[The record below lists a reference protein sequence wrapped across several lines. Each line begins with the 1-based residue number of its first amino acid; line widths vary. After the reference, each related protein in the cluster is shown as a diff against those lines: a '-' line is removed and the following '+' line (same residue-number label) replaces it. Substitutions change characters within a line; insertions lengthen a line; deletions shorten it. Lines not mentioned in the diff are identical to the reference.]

1 MLAKPSVET
10 LWRDS
15 DAAIIEGREDRPAAD
30 DRRRGAVGSGG
41 GSWSSSLGGIASA
54 RPRAAYG
61 RRWGNSSGGCEA
73 RGLRLRDVSPLHV
86 AGYIWTHPGVGYRP

>member
-15 DAAIIEGREDRPAAD
+15 DAAIIEGREDRF
-30 DRRRGAVGSGG
+30 GVAVVPGVP
-41 GSWSSSLGGIASA
+41 SLGGMIANA
-54 RPRAAYG
+54 QPRAAYG
-61 RRWGNSSGGCEA
+61 RAVGQIPRVGARREASGCA
-73 RGLRLRDVSPLHV
+73 TVSPLHV